1 MGMYLI
7 L

>member
-1 MGMYLI
+1 MYLI